1 MAKSGQRLRD
11 KIKTWLHHDDKTT
24 LTDADNAA
32 VQRVNHTAARR
43 NAIIW
48 WVIVGVAGS
57 VWLLVSL
64 LTSSSSTV
72 PAIDEPLNFGAVITS
87 DFSAKDSQSALQ
99 AQQRDL
105 ADQQE
110 SLDRLHR
117 DIERLQR
124 DNEQL
129 NTTLASRLDDMQQTL
144 RELQAGTNEPLHR
157 ESHHAMSAQSVL
169 GTEEGAGASDGASV
183 STLAEPH
190 VPVNPF
196 GRALS
201 VNPLTAQPAHP
212 LNSVAG
218 SMSMASMPTTG
229 IQKLRFHRQSHTTNN
244 LRRTIHNYVPAGSFV
259 TAVLTGGADANAGV
273 NGQGDTA
280 PIMFRTLN
288 DGFLPNGKQSKLKDC
303 FVTAATYG
311 EVSSS
316 RGIVRTQRLSCI
328 FADDQILDIPIQGT
342 AFNFGRNGIR
352 GTTVMRNGKI
362 VQMAGVSGLFTGL
375 GDTAQAMSQTTAVSP
390 LGTTTTIDANDALL
404 NLAGASAESVGSKL
418 ADYYIKMAEQYHP
431 IIELNPG
438 TIVNIVFLEG
448 FDLDTSLAEASNRR
462 GDASEA
468 TELATVETVHNPLID
483 QLPPSLRASA
493 QSAFQRD
500 VGSTNGVL
508 R

>member
-11 KIKTWLHHDDKTT
+11 KIQAWLHHDDKTT

-48 WVIVGVAGS
+48 LAIIGVAGL

-64 LTSSSSTV
+64 STSSSSTV
-72 PAIDEPLNFGAVITS
+72 PVIDEPLDFGAVMTS

-144 RELQAGTNEPLHR
+144 RALQTGTS
-157 ESHHAMSAQSVL
+157 ESLRRASHAMSAQRVL
-169 GTEEGAGASDGASV
+169 ATEEGVGNSYGADGTIADP
-183 STLAEPH
+183 TA
-190 VPVNPF
+190 PVNPF

-201 VNPLTAQPAHP
+201 HAPTMPTAHP
-212 LNSVAG
+212 QTPTTGG
-218 SMSMASMPTTG
+218 SGMVSMPTTG
-229 IQKLRFHRQSHTTNN
+229 IQKLRFHRQSPTTNH

-448 FDLDTSLAEASNRR
+448 FDLDTSLAASSDR
-462 GDASEA
+462 GDSSEA
-468 TELATVETVHNPLID
+468 TELATVETIHNPLID

-500 VGSTNGVL
+500 VGTTVHGGL